1 MTAVAD
7 MGSANAERTLL
18 GLAFAVTGNFMF
30 ASSDAI
36 VKVLSSHYS
45 VFQLVVTQAS
55 FALIPLAIMLAWEGG
70 LRSIR
75 VRHPRLVLL
84 RGALAGTGTIFGFF
98 SFSQL
103 PLAETYSIF
112 FCTPILVTILSIPIL
127 GERVGLHR
135 WAAVIVGL
143 VGVVVMVRPGFE
155 ALHIGHAAALVS
167 AVTGAFTVLVMRRI
181 ARDEHHAVMVL
192 AVVTGLITVS
202 LPGMILTF
210 RTPTLHDMALFACG
224 GLLMGSGQFF
234 IVRSL
239 KLAPATVVAPM
250 QYSMMLWAIGYGYLL
265 FGTTIDPL
273 VVLGAMIVIASGLY
287 IMNRERR
294 RSRKGI
300 PLIERR

>member
-1 MTAVAD
+1 MTAVLEIGNND
-7 MGSANAERTLL
+7 AERTLF
-18 GLAFAVTGNFMF
+18 GLAAAVTGNFMF

-55 FALIPLAIMLAWEGG
+55 FALIPLAIMLLREGG
-70 LRSIR
+70 LRDIR
-75 VRHPRLVLL
+75 VRHPRLVML
-84 RGALAGTGTIFGFF
+84 RGLLAGTGTIFGFF

-112 FCTPILVTILSIPIL
+112 FCTPILVTVLSIPIL

-135 WAAVIVGL
+135 WGAVIVGL
-143 VGVVVMVRPGFE
+143 IGIVVMVRPGFE
-155 ALHIGHAAALVS
+155 TLHLGHAAALVA
-167 AVTGAFTVLVMRRI
+167 AVIGAFTVLVMRRI

-192 AVVTGLITVS
+192 AVVTGLIAVS

-224 GLLMGSGQFF
+224 GLLMGSGQFL

-239 KLAPATVVAPM
+239 SLAPASVVAPM
-250 QYSMMLWAIGYGYLL
+250 QYTMMLWAISYGYLL
-265 FGTTIDPL
+265 FGTRIDPL
-273 VVLGAMIVIASGLY
+273 VVLGALIVIASGLY

-294 RSRKGI
+294 RGRKNVR
-300 PLIERR
+300 LIERP